1 MIDPLTFFKDF
12 VQDIGNFI
20 SARSVLGV
28 DIGTASLKV
37 AELSRKGD
45 RLVLLNY
52 GILETQD
59 YLNHPNQAIQ
69 TSALKISEKETT
81 AMLKTLVGEMHS
93 KAHLA
98 VGTIPSF
105 AAFQTLID
113 MPLLSPQETAK
124 AVEFQAPQYIPIP
137 ITDVTVD
144 WLKVDE
150 FQAENRETYQRIFLI
165 GIPKDIVERYKAIFR
180 GAGLKLVALELDGI
194 ALARSLLIREDEPT
208 LLIDLGALTSN
219 IFVIRQGRILYA
231 GQTDYGGIYLTQ
243 AIARSLGITSARAE
257 ELKRRR
263 GLTFGGPEAELST
276 LTLPFLDVIIQE
288 VNHTKSVMEARY
300 GRKVKRAMLTG
311 AGAELLGIEKYFS
324 SQLDLPVAKPNPF
337 VSVGYPLILEPMLI
351 QLSKELPV
359 AIGAAERYFG

>member
-1 MIDPLTFFKDF
+1 MLNPLKFFKDF
-12 VQDIGNFI
+12 FQDIGNFI

-28 DIGTASLKV
+28 DIGTTSLKV
-37 AELSRKGD
+37 VELARKGD
-45 RLVLLNY
+45 NLSLLNY

-69 TSALKISEKETT
+69 TSSLKISEKETAT
-81 AMLKTLVGEMHS
+81 MLKALVGEMHP
-93 KAHLA
+93 KARLA

-137 ITDVTVD
+137 IADVTVD

-150 FQAENRETYQRIFLI
+150 FQTENRETYQRIFLI
-165 GIPKDIVERYKAIFR
+165 GIPKDILERYKTVFR
-180 GAGLKLVALELDGI
+180 SAGLKLAALELDGI
-194 ALARSLLIREDEPT
+194 ALARSLLVREDEPT

-219 IFVIRQGRILYA
+219 IFVIRNGRILYA
-231 GQTDYGGIYLTQ
+231 SQTDYGGIYLTQ
-243 AIARSLGITSARAE
+243 AIARSLGITNARAE

-288 VNHTKSVMEARY
+288 VNHTKSVMELRY
-300 GRKVKRAMLTG
+300 GRKLKRAMLAG
-311 AGAELLGIEKYFS
+311 AGAELLGVEKYFG
-324 SQLDLPVAKPNPF
+324 SQLDLPIVKPNPF
-337 VSVGYPLILEPMLI
+337 LGVGYPLSLEPILL

-359 AIGAAERYFG
+359 ALGAAERYFS

>member
-1 MIDPLTFFKDF
+1 MLNPLKFFKDF
-12 VQDIGNFI
+12 FQDIGNFM

-28 DIGTASLKV
+28 DIGTTSLKV
-37 AELSRKGD
+37 AELTRKGEG
-45 RLVLLNY
+45 LSLLNY
-52 GILETQD
+52 GILETQN

-69 TSALKISEKETT
+69 TSSLKISEKESA
-81 AMLKTLVGEMHS
+81 AMLKELIREMRP
-93 KAHLA
+93 KARLA

-137 ITDVTVD
+137 IADVAVD

-150 FQAENRETYQRIFLI
+150 FQTENRETYQRIFLI
-165 GIPKDIVERYKAIFR
+165 GIPKDILERYKAVFR
-180 GAGLKLVALELDGI
+180 GAGLKLAALELDGI
-194 ALARSLLIREDEPT
+194 ALARSLLVHEDEPT

-219 IFVIRQGRILYA
+219 IFVVRSGRILYA
-231 GQTDYGGIYLTQ
+231 SQTDYGGIYLTQ

-263 GLTFGGPEAELST
+263 GLIGGGAEAELST

-288 VNHTKSVMEARY
+288 VNHTKSVMESRY
-300 GRKVKRAMLTG
+300 GRKVKRMMLTG
-311 AGAELLGIEKYFS
+311 AGAELLGVEKYFG
-324 SQLDLPVAKPNPF
+324 SQLNLSVAKPNPF
-337 VSVGYPLILEPMLI
+337 LGVGYPLALEPMLI
-351 QLSKELPV
+351 QLSRELPV
-359 AIGAAERYFG
+359 ALGAAEKYFN